1 MCECILV
8 SMHIRMYVRK
18 YISPFKYLM
27 SNTPCQISPS
37 PYMCAD
43 HVYPDAHAHT
53 CTYTHICT
61 HTCTHTYIRTYT
73 YIRAHTHTR
82 THTHTHTHIQAE
94 LSAKEELAEKY
105 QQMLQDIR
113 KEHQVEVSAL
123 KEEAATLRLKL
134 NTQADSAFSRLK
146 QVAMEAAT
154 ISTPEGP
161 TDAQLERLLKL
172 EDLTIQ
178 QQQEVNR
185 LRQEVRC
192 WLPTLRLSS
201 CYVLRTYVHLCT
213 YV

>member
-1 MCECILV
+1 
-8 SMHIRMYVRK
+8 
-18 YISPFKYLM
+18 
-27 SNTPCQISPS
+27 
-37 PYMCAD
+37 
-43 HVYPDAHAHT
+43 
-53 CTYTHICT
+53 
-61 HTCTHTYIRTYT
+61 
-73 YIRAHTHTR
+73 
-82 THTHTHTHIQAE
+82 
-94 LSAKEELAEKY
+94 
-105 QQMLQDIR
+105 MLQDIR

-201 CYVLRTYVHLCT
+201 CYVRTYVRMYVHLCT